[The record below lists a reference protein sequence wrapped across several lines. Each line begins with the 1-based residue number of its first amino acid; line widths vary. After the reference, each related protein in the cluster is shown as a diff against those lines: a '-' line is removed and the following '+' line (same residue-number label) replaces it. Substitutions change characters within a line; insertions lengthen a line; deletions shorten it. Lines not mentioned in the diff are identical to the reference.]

1 MNNLYPTSDPEV
13 NSLLLDILSSAKSI
27 LGNLF
32 VGMYLS
38 GSLAFGG
45 FDDDSDIDFIIIITE
60 KVSDAQLSALQAMH
74 SRIHD
79 IVSKW
84 ATCLEG
90 YYIRQDELQHYEPD
104 AAWHLYLDN
113 GSRELVVVR
122 DNEKNWVF
130 ERFVLQEYGI
140 TVEGPKPQSLFIPI
154 SSDDLRQ
161 TLLAELRSWAENILD
176 NPEWLS
182 NRWFQSFVV
191 LTLCRMLYTFQY
203 GTVVSKLAAVEWA
216 KKILDARWNR
226 LIERAWS
233 ERHNPPLKARM
244 QAEQED
250 AEATPG
256 FIRYAL
262 ELSQQYEKSAKRTT

>member
-1 MNNLYPTSDPEV
+1 MNSINPTPHPEV

-27 LGNLF
+27 LGDLF

-38 GSLAFGG
+38 GSLAIGD

-79 IVSKW
+79 IDSKW

-90 YYIRQDELQHYEPD
+90 YYILQDELLHYEPD

-113 GSRELVVVR
+113 GSRDLVAVK

-140 TVEGPKPQSLFIPI
+140 TVEGPNPQDLFAPI
-154 SSDDLRQ
+154 SPDDLRQ
-161 TLLAELRSWAENILD
+161 VLLVELRGWAENILG
-176 NPEWLS
+176 NPEWLN
-182 NRWFQSFVV
+182 NRWFQSFAV
-191 LTLCRMLYTFQY
+191 LTLCRMLYTLQR
-203 GTVVSKLAAVEWA
+203 GAVVSKLAAVEWA
-216 KKILDARWNR
+216 KESLDARWTR

-233 ERHNPPLKARM
+233 ERPNPPLKARM

-250 AEATPG
+250 ADFTPG

-262 ELSQQYEKSAKRTT
+262 EFSQQYEKSA